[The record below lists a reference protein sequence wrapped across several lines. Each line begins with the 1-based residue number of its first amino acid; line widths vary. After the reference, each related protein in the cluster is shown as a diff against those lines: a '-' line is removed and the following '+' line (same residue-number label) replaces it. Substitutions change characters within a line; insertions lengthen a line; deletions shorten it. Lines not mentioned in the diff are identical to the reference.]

1 MFYTYDFTIDVPAH
15 FTPDCGSEE
24 VLKLKYSLK
33 TIGECVERKSVTAC
47 KIPK

>member
-1 MFYTYDFTIDVPAH
+1 MPPH
-15 FTPDCGSEE
+15 FTPVYGSEE

-33 TIGECVERKSVTAC
+33 TIDKCVERKSVSAC